1 MALLMQ
7 TFGHNRARQRDKIPA
22 LLEELALVQEEVIQT
37 KLFPN
42 LVGNNSLKS
51 SKLNLG
57 LKYKNTRKTCG
68 QKLL

>member
-42 LVGNNSLKS
+42 LVGNNSLKGS
-51 SKLNLG
+51 TLNLEV
-57 LKYKNTRKTCG
+57 KYNRKRCG
-68 QKLL
+68 QKLI